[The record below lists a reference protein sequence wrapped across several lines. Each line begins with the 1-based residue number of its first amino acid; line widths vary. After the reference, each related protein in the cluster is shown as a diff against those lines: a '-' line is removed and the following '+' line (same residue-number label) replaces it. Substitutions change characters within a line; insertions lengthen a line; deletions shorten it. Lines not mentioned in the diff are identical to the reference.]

1 MGRGVLAILL
11 TLLAY
16 VTPASAITTLDW
28 VGNVTPC
35 PEADGWLTVY
45 DDEPLEL
52 FVDVYDFGS
61 CPQPGCSG
69 GTRQT
74 GQLSG
79 ISARVRLVPVAT
91 NLGGE
96 VVAMQYVGDFIV
108 WVPFLVYDGVDRYRA
123 TVPVTVLERNSEVY
137 YRITVTDSLQTLYA
151 QNTCGSDGWI
161 LKLKILHDRPVSEDR
176 ISWSTLKACY
186 R

>member
-1 MGRGVLAILL
+1 MNLGAMSALFALVA
-11 TLLAY
+11 TAA
-16 VTPASAITTLDW
+16 PASAITTLDW
-28 VGNVTPC
+28 VGNVRPC
-35 PEADGWLTVY
+35 PEADGWLTAY

-52 FVDVYDFGS
+52 FIDVYDFGS

-96 VVAMQYVGDFIV
+96 TIGMQFVGDFLV
-108 WVPFLVYDGVDRYRA
+108 WVPFLVYDGIDRYRA
-123 TVPVTVLERNSEVY
+123 TVPVEVLQRNDEVY

-151 QNTCGSDGWI
+151 QQTCGSDGWI
-161 LKLKILHDRPVSEDR
+161 L
-176 ISWSTLKACY
+176 
-186 R
+186 